1 MSKRFLS
8 TDMINC
14 PPFTSDYKWGK
25 VKFLYATSG
34 INVYMIEDEDG
45 SYIYGDL
52 ENPFMCKPEDRMR
65 AICKNLFELMPDMTE
80 IHYDSSQSITKA
92 TNGLPYYNDFKRFC
106 YISINPFLH
115 TGITEITREQI
126 EYTKR

>member
-1 MSKRFLS
+1 MLIQFSPKEMKS
-8 TDMINC
+8 C

-34 INVYMIEDEDG
+34 MNVYMIEDEDG
-45 SYIYGDL
+45 SYRYGDL
-52 ENPFMCKPEDRMR
+52 ENPFICKPEDRMR

-92 TNGLPYYNDFKRFC
+92 TNGLPYHNDFQRFC

-115 TGITEITREQI
+115 CEVDKI
-126 EYTKR
+126 EKDKIS